1 MLAKIDADS
10 IVYKVGFMSEKEPLS
25 AALTSLDNYIT
36 SILKKTEASD
46 WEIYLTGTTG
56 CLRTQEYPLYKAN
69 RKTEKPRYYVQLRD
83 HLVSVW
89 GAAIVSGIEADD
101 MLSIDNDDNT
111 LLCHIDKDI
120 NQVSGKHY
128 NYVTEHFYTVSLEEA
143 SRAFWLQ
150 MLIGD
155 TVDNIKGVPR
165 VGSKKAP
172 AILDSGVGYAAA
184 VKYAYADYWGESW
197 VEVYN
202 TYGTLLQLAGCS
214 WFTPVEEHPSSTKY
228 RHEYDAPVSKKYMLS
243 SEWDDYLCE
252 AYTKAFELC
261 AEKQE
266 IDRVRRGTE
275 SIKRE
280 DLSDYLYSE
289 YEAYVK
295 KCASQK
301 D

>member
-10 IVYKVGFMSEKEPLS
+10 IVYKVGFKSEKEPLR

-46 WEIYLTGTTG
+46 WEIYLTGATG

-83 HLVSVW
+83 RLVATW
-89 GAAIVSGIEADD
+89 GAKVVSGIEADD

-111 LLCHIDKDI
+111 LLCHVDKDI
-120 NQVSGKHY
+120 NQVSGRHY
-128 NYVTEHFYTVSLEEA
+128 NYAKEEFYTVSPEEA

-155 TVDNIKGVPR
+155 SIDNIKGVPK
-165 VGSKKAP
+165 VGSKRAQ

-184 VKYAYADYWGESW
+184 VKHAYADYWGENW

-214 WFTPVEEHPSSTKY
+214 WFTPVEV
-228 RHEYDAPVSKKYMLS
+228 APATARDIGYELDSALHRLWREVCPK
-243 SEWDDYLCE
+243 E
-252 AYTKAFELC
+252 FE
-261 AEKQE
+261 
-266 IDRVRRGTE
+266 V
-275 SIKRE
+275 
-280 DLSDYLYSE
+280 
-289 YEAYVK
+289 YVK
-295 KCASQK
+295 KIASQK